1 MGGNR
6 SKVVGRK
13 QEWYTARL
21 RVWILFPLQGKAGA
35 CLDTAGARGYD
46 ASAKCKRS
54 GEHRLKP
61 LNRATLIVG
70 LVLALIAVGTL
81 GFHAIEGWEW
91 FEAFY
96 GTLMTVSTIGAEPVN
111 RLSHN
116 GRIFNVVL
124 IFLGLGVV
132 GFAIGSLTR
141 AVIEFELGQF
151 FGRRRM
157 EKEIAN
163 KKDHIIICGFGR
175 VGRRIATEI
184 AARKVPLIIIER
196 DPERAK
202 LAQQSGYPLIIGD
215 ASSEA
220 VLREARIE
228 NAAGLASAVTSDAQN
243 VYIVLT
249 ARGIAPNIPILA
261 RASEDDAE
269 SKLLRAGA
277 TAVISPYT
285 FAGQRMARMLTR
297 PNVQTF
303 IDLALSS
310 LNEGGLDLQIEEIQ
324 VSDGS
329 PILGSSLAE
338 VDIRKRLGIII
349 LAIRRRSGTI
359 EFNPGADHTISPG
372 DYLIAMGDSGKLKEL
387 EKLAGVRG

>member
-1 MGGNR
+1 
-6 SKVVGRK
+6 
-13 QEWYTARL
+13 
-21 RVWILFPLQGKAGA
+21 
-35 CLDTAGARGYD
+35 
-46 ASAKCKRS
+46 
-54 GEHRLKP
+54 LKP
-61 LNRATLIVG
+61 LNRTTLIVG

-81 GFHAIEGWEW
+81 GFHIIEGWEW
-91 FEAFY
+91 FESFY

-111 RLSHN
+111 QLSHS

-141 AVIEFELGQF
+141 AAIEFELGVF

-157 EKEIAN
+157 EKEIA
-163 KKDHIIICGFGR
+163 KLKDHIIICGAGR
-175 VGRRIATEI
+175 VGRRIASEI
-184 AARKVPLIIIER
+184 AARKVPLVIIER
-196 DPERAK
+196 EAERARW
-202 LAQQSGYPLIIGD
+202 AQQQNFPIVMGD

-228 NAAGLASAVTSDAQN
+228 FASGLASAVTSDAQN

-249 ARGIAPNIPILA
+249 ARGIAPKIPILA
-261 RASEDDAE
+261 RASEEDAE

-277 TAVISPYT
+277 TAVISPYS

-297 PNVQTF
+297 PNVQNF

-310 LNEGGLDLQIEEIQ
+310 LNEGGLDLQIEEIRVTEQ
-324 VSDGS
+324 SS
-329 PILGSSLAE
+329 LLGSSLAE
-338 VDIRKRLGIII
+338 ADIRKRLGIII
-349 LAIRRRSGTI
+349 LAIRRRTGTI

-372 DYLIAMGDSGKLKEL
+372 DYLIAMGDSRNLKEL
-387 EKLAGVRG
+387 ETLAGVRS